1 MIVSVIMAEIANH
14 AENQP
19 WPSLEWASWIFDRA
33 SFVLVGS
40 LVIGAS
46 ATIAIVWMG
55 IVKEHHW
62 DLARD
67 GAAEQIA
74 LLQLETAKANERAA
88 EATRQASDAD
98 LARVR
103 LEEKLA
109 PRRLSPEQ
117 AEIVGKFIVEN
128 LPDIIFAVTDW
139 DNEAHI
145 FANRIS
151 IAVVRAGGGSGGSAN
166 GTRWIM
172 LDKPRGGSSEL
183 FIPRAFDGLPMNKWW
198 KRSDELLGPLKELGF
213 SLRPDPFSAAYLDA
227 TVLYVAPKDPPNIDP
242 PKAAPK

>member
-1 MIVSVIMAEIANH
+1 MIVSAIMAEIANH
-14 AENQP
+14 AETQP
-19 WPSLEWASWIFDRA
+19 WPSLEWASWVFDRA

-40 LVIGAS
+40 LIIGAS

-74 LLQLETAKANERAA
+74 SLQLETAKANERAA
-88 EATRQASDAD
+88 EATRQARAAD

-103 LEEKLA
+103 LEQKLA
-109 PRRLSPEQ
+109 PRSLSPEQ

-128 LPDIIFAVTDW
+128 LPDLVFAVTDW
-139 DNEAHI
+139 DAEANF

-151 IAVVRAGGGSGGSAN
+151 FSVVKAGGGGN
-166 GTRWIM
+166 GTLDYARQTARW
-172 LDKPRGGSSEL
+172 
-183 FIPRAFDGLPMNKWW
+183 FI
-198 KRSDELLGPLKELGF
+198 
-213 SLRPDPFSAAYLDA
+213 A
-227 TVLYVAPKDPPNIDP
+227 TVFPRRVRQCPNE
-242 PKAAPK
+242 